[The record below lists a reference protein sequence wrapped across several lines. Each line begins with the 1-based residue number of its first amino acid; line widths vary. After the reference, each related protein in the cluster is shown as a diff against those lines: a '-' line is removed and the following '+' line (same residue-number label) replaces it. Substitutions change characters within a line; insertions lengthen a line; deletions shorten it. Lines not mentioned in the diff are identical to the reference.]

1 MNSMLKRIFAGILL
15 ASMAAAVGCG
25 GEAQTEVGGGTTA
38 PDIAETTEAGPMKPE
53 DYNRENA
60 ELLLPDLD
68 FGEQE
73 IKVLYSNTTQDK
85 QDVYAEQ
92 TGDVVDE
99 AVYARN
105 MWLEETLNIKFTPV
119 QGEDKTLDTM
129 NKLST
134 AILAGDDMCDLAAVH
149 QAYSSKY
156 VTEGYYTN
164 MINDPYINWEMPWW
178 NLDYMNE
185 LAVGDK
191 TRFFLMGDI
200 SLMRIK
206 SMACIYYNKELCDD
220 LYGDPDYM
228 YDLVLDGKWT
238 FDKFA
243 EMTADAYADLNGNT
257 QKDKGDRFG
266 SFATAGKSVEHFFYA
281 SGITSTTKNK
291 NGIPELTMNN
301 EKTINFCE
309 KIYKYYYENPGMTKG
324 SDDAFKEEVKA
335 FIGGEYLFA
344 PLWFRQATELREMET
359 DYGIINFPKYDEKSE
374 HKTLV
379 HDGTTIY
386 VVPTTSTQADK
397 IGAVCEA
404 MALYNYKHVTPAYF
418 EVAMKVKYTRDEK
431 SSQIID
437 MISQSAYTNF
447 GYAYS
452 LSLGGSICAYR
463 SFVAAQSNDFASW
476 YASGS
481 PAVIEGL
488 KTLSDLYLGN
498 NE

>member
-1 MNSMLKRIFAGILL
+1 MNNMLKRILAGILL
-15 ASMAAAVGCG
+15 ASTAAAVGCG
-25 GEAQTEVGGGTTA
+25 GEAQTPTGDTNV
-38 PDIAETTEAGPMKPE
+38 PDAAETTEAGPMKPE

-60 ELLLPDLD
+60 ELLLPELN

-73 IKVLYSNTTQDK
+73 IRVLHSLTTQDK
-85 QDVYAEQ
+85 QDVVAEQ

-99 AVYARN
+99 AVFARN
-105 MWLEETLNIKFTPV
+105 MWLEDTLNIKFVPV
-119 QGEDKTLDTM
+119 EGDSTTQGTMDKLAA
-129 NKLST
+129 S
-134 AILAGDDMCDLAAVH
+134 ILAGDDLCDLAAVH

-164 MINDPYINWEMPWW
+164 MIDDPYINWEMPWW
-178 NLDYMNE
+178 NLEYMNE

-191 TRFFLMGDI
+191 SRFFLMGDI

-206 SMACIYYNKELCDD
+206 SMACIYYNKELCEE
-220 LYGDPDYM
+220 LYGDADIM
-228 YDLVLDGKWT
+228 YDIVLDGKWT

-243 EMTADAYADLNGNT
+243 AMTAEAYADLNGNT
-257 QKDKGDRFG
+257 VADKGDRFG
-266 SFATAGKSVEHFFYA
+266 SFATASKSVEHFFYA

-291 NGIPELTMNN
+291 DGIPELTMNN

-309 KIYKYYYENPGMTKG
+309 KIYKYYNENKGMTRG
-324 SDDAFKEEVKA
+324 GDDGFNEEVKA

-344 PLWFRQATELREMET
+344 PLWFRQATNLREMET

-386 VVPTTSTQADK
+386 VVPVTSQQKDK
-397 IGAVCEA
+397 VGAVAEA

-447 GYAYS
+447 GYAYY
-452 LSLGGSICAYR
+452 LSLGGSICSYR
-463 SFVAAQSNDFASW
+463 SFVASDTTDFASW

-481 PAVIEGL
+481 PVVIEGL

-498 NE
+498 E